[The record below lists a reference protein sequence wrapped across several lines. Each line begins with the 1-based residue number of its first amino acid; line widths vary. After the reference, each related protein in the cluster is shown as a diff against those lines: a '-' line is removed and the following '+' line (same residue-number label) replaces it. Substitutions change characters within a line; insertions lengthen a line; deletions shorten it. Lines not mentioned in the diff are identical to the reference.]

1 MRSKVNTRTP
11 AGSTGSSWEID
22 RSPPFIKR
30 QTPPVAIADA
40 ARPRPDLAAA
50 SLSSPRSPS
59 PSPSPAAT
67 ATAMGTANG
76 EQPAAGASSDKLRHV
91 ESMSQLP
98 SGAGNGNGKI
108 SGINAVVLGESLA
121 AEENDLIFPSPEF
134 SANALVSSPKQVGR
148 DPDSVLVNCARA
160 LPDSCC

>member
-1 MRSKVNTRTP
+1 
-11 AGSTGSSWEID
+11 
-22 RSPPFIKR
+22 
-30 QTPPVAIADA
+30 
-40 ARPRPDLAAA
+40 
-50 SLSSPRSPS
+50 
-59 PSPSPAAT
+59 
-67 ATAMGTANG
+67 MGTANG
-76 EQPAAGASSDKLRHV
+76 EQPAAGASSDKLRQV

-98 SGAGNGNGKI
+98 SGAGNGKI

-160 LPDSCC
+160 LPDSGDISYAIKYLVQACNQTI

>member
-1 MRSKVNTRTP
+1 
-11 AGSTGSSWEID
+11 
-22 RSPPFIKR
+22 
-30 QTPPVAIADA
+30 
-40 ARPRPDLAAA
+40 
-50 SLSSPRSPS
+50 
-59 PSPSPAAT
+59 
-67 ATAMGTANG
+67 MGTANG

-98 SGAGNGNGKI
+98 SGAGKI

-148 DPDSVLVNCARA
+148 DRDSVLVSCARA
-160 LPDSCC
+160 LLDSCC